1 MPVLP
6 NFLIFSV
13 TPRFTCTAWAVLLLR
28 HFAVLARWPS
38 GEANCQTTATFAVV
52 YWYDLGAVSALK
64 PDVSILEIG
73 TNDLVANRP
82 NLRSMMW
89 FSCCNNL
96 ILYGSSVFA
105 RRYLVFERCSSPC
118 RAGCILIGAL
128 VAPVC
133 LELEPLL
140 LWFYFIWDPCCS
152 YMS

>member
-13 TPRFTCTAWAVLLLR
+13 TPRFTCTAWAVVLLR

-82 NLRSMMW
+82 EVVGSEIDDVVQLLQQSNSVRVIGVCEAIPRVRALFFTMSRS
-89 FSCCNNL
+89 
-96 ILYGSSVFA
+96 LYFNWG
-105 RRYLVFERCSSPC
+105 
-118 RAGCILIGAL
+118 
-128 VAPVC
+128 
-133 LELEPLL
+133 
-140 LWFYFIWDPCCS
+140 PCCS
-152 YMS
+152 CMS